1 MKLSNWRNASK
12 LPKHET
18 DLIIEYV
25 CGLDRLHIIIN
36 SSDFELN
43 NAQIEKLN
51 YIHDKRF
58 NNNYPLQ
65 YLLGSADF
73 MGLKFKV
80 TPEVLIPR
88 PDTEFLVAEAFD
100 CISSIRKSDPD
111 KQIDVLDLCTGS
123 GCISICLRNSL
134 KNDNKLDVYASDISA
149 GAINIAKE
157 NSKTHN
163 TSINFIQSDLFND
176 VRFAGKKFDVIVSN
190 PPYISLDEKAVM
202 SEDTLKYEP
211 SLALFANDAGLE
223 FYKRIANESAAF
235 IKPGSHLIME
245 VGFNQAENVAALFK
259 NAHKVKIVNDYSG
272 FGRVVHVFN

>member
-80 TPEVLIPR
+80 TPDVLIPR

-100 CISSIRKSDPD
+100 CISYIRKSDPD

-123 GCISICLRNSL
+123 GCISICLRNSF
-134 KNDNKLDVYASDISA
+134 KNDNKLDVYASDISHE
-149 GAINIAKE
+149 AINIAKE

-163 TSINFIQSDLFND
+163 TRINFIQSDLFND
-176 VRFAGKKFDVIVSN
+176 VLFVGKKFDVIVSN

-211 SLALFANDAGLE
+211 SLALFADDEGLE
-223 FYKRIANESAAF
+223 FYKRIANESASY

-245 VGFNQAENVAALFK
+245 VGFNQSENVAALFK
-259 NAHKVKIVNDYSG
+259 NAHNVKIINDYSG

>member
-100 CISSIRKSDPD
+100 CISSIRKSEPD

-123 GCISICLRNSL
+123 GCISVCLRNSL

-211 SLALFANDAGLE
+211 ALALFANDAGLE
-223 FYKRIANESAAF
+223 FYKRIANESASF
-235 IKPGSHLIME
+235 IKPGGHLIME

>member
-43 NAQIEKLN
+43 NAPIEKLN
-51 YIHDKRF
+51 YIHDQRF

-88 PDTEFLVAEAFD
+88 PDTEFLVVEAFD

-176 VRFAGKKFDVIVSN
+176 VSFAGKKFDVIVSN

-223 FYKRIANESAAF
+223 FYKRIANESASF
-235 IKPGSHLIME
+235 IKPGGHLIME

>member
-65 YLLGSADF
+65 YLLGNADF

-100 CISSIRKSDPD
+100 CISSIRKSEPD

-176 VRFAGKKFDVIVSN
+176 VSFAGKKFDVIVSN

-211 SLALFANDAGLE
+211 ALALFANDAGLE
-223 FYKRIANESAAF
+223 FYKRIANESASF
-235 IKPGSHLIME
+235 IKPGGHLIME

-259 NAHKVKIVNDYSG
+259 NAHKVKFVNDYSG

>member
-51 YIHDKRF
+51 YMHDQRF

-163 TSINFIQSDLFND
+163 TSITFIQSDLFND

-223 FYKRIANESAAF
+223 FYKRIANESASF
-235 IKPGSHLIME
+235 IKPGGHLIME

>member
-51 YIHDKRF
+51 YIHDQRF

-176 VRFAGKKFDVIVSN
+176 IRFAGKKFDVIVSN

-223 FYKRIANESAAF
+223 FYKRIANESASF
-235 IKPGSHLIME
+235 IKPGGHLIME

>member
-100 CISSIRKSDPD
+100 CISSIRKSHPD

-176 VRFAGKKFDVIVSN
+176 IRFAGKKFDVIVSN

-223 FYKRIANESAAF
+223 FYKRIANESASF
-235 IKPGSHLIME
+235 IKPGGHLIME